1 MPVESREIR
10 IEAPRPQVWAA
21 LAAFGRLHEWAPA
34 VAECEI
40 ISGATEGVGCMRQGR
55 LAGPGRLFG
64 KITER
69 VTDWEEGTRLRYEA
83 VGVVGPTQ
91 SMASTF
97 VLEGDDAQGPTTVT
111 FEVDFRSRWSVLA
124 PVTDRAG
131 RAFFRRN
138 MPRSLA
144 GLKQY
149 VERRAAAG

>member
-34 VAECEI
+34 VAECKI
-40 ISGATEGVGCMRQGR
+40 ISEATEGVGCTRQGR

-64 KITER
+64 TITER

-83 VGVVGPTQ
+83 LGAAGPTK
-91 SMASTF
+91 SMAFTF
-97 VLEGDDAQGPTTVT
+97 GLADDDPQGPTTVT

-124 PVTDRAG
+124 PVTDLAG

-149 VERRAAAG
+149 VETQGARG

>member
-40 ISGATEGVGCMRQGR
+40 ISAATEGVGCTRQGR

-64 KITER
+64 TITER
-69 VTDWEEGTRLRYEA
+69 VTDWDEGSRLRYEA
-83 VGVVGPTQ
+83 LGAVGPTK
-91 SMASTF
+91 SLDFTF
-97 VLEGDDAQGPTTVT
+97 VLEGDDAQGATTVS
-111 FEVDFRSRWSVLA
+111 FAVDFRSRWSVLA
-124 PVTDRAG
+124 PLTDRAS

-149 VERRAAAG
+149 VETQGAVE